1 MVFEDTFIITTA
13 NQIPGV
19 ELYTLGI
26 VSATSKNANVDE
38 IVQALEALVKAKEGG
53 FALIGFTLVYT
64 DGELLGYGTAVKADE
79 GQFVM
84 G

>member
-38 IVQALEALVKAKEGG
+38 IIQALEVLVKEKEG

-64 DGELLGYGTAVKADE
+64 DNELMGYGTAVKADE